1 MNSASTQQRIRLLA
15 AAFNVCQNPSTPHL
29 HKLARR
35 THMTSVEVEE
45 WFERRR
51 VLEEWVQREGLDSA
65 AEIAAALTRTGLLVQ
80 MSKVAL
86 ADEPAACD
94 DLLPIAATTVA

>member
-1 MNSASTQQRIRLLA
+1 M
-15 AAFNVCQNPSTPHL
+15 
-29 HKLARR
+29 
-35 THMTSVEVEE
+35 
-45 WFERRR
+45 
-51 VLEEWVQREGLDSA
+51 QREGLDSA